1 MIYNADNR
9 DKWIYD
15 ASKVYPGDFHD
26 GSMVF
31 MDYDRVNRIVVIQVT
46 NYYYHK
52 KHRLT
57 FRNVRLFFSSA
68 FDTWGHS
75 DDRLLEMGDA
85 DMDSVARSLNKLW
98 TFKSSKKYGVT
109 AEKEL
114 EDMLGAWFLFASGH
128 EMFIISE
135 EIEVREIAPP
145 PERDS

>member
-1 MIYNADNR
+1 MLYNKDNR
-9 DKWIYD
+9 NKWLYD

-31 MDYDRVNRIVVIQVT
+31 MDYDRANRIAVIQVT
-46 NYYYHK
+46 NYYYHT

-68 FDTWGHS
+68 FDAWGHS
-75 DDRLLEMGDA
+75 DDRLLEMGNA
-85 DMDSVARSLNKLW
+85 DMDSVASSLKGLW
-98 TFKSSKKYGVT
+98 TFRHTERTT

-128 EMFIISE
+128 EMFIIGE
-135 EIEVREIAPP
+135 TIEVQEIAPP
-145 PERDS
+145 PKRDS